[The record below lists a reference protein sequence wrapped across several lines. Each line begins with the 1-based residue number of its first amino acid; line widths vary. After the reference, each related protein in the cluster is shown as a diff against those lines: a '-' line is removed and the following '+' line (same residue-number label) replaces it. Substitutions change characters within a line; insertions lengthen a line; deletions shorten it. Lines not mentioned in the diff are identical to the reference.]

1 MKDTISGS
9 NEGISN
15 DKQAPPNSNL
25 NLETIP
31 IIRYEKCGTIPMIS
45 CNLNKNQIKIYCPKE
60 KKETN
65 VSIDIFFENIE
76 KLKNFNL
83 CENCRPESS
92 NINSK
97 EIYICKNCSN
107 KKLCKNCADNHNL
120 KDEIIKIDKFDST

>member
-9 NEGISN
+9 NESISN
-15 DKQAPPNSNL
+15 DKQAPPNLYQYNYNI

-31 IIRYEKCGTIPMIS
+31 IIRCEKCGTIPMIS

-76 KLKNFNL
+76 KLKNF
-83 CENCRPESS
+83 
-92 NINSK
+92 
-97 EIYICKNCSN
+97 
-107 KKLCKNCADNHNL
+107 KLCSR
-120 KDEIIKIDKFDST
+120 II